1 MRVINR
7 DYTALLAGQAVSQA
21 GDFVFDTTLALWVG
35 TRLLEGR
42 SYAPAA
48 VAGLL
53 AADAVRAVLIG
64 LLAVLAFLPP
74 GTLGTGPT
82 VVVVYAVVFLAT
94 GVAQFFNPA
103 KFAVIAQVVDPAD
116 RTRAAALGQSTQA
129 IASIAGPPLAAPL
142 LIGLGPGW
150 ALVINAGSFVVSYLL
165 VRTVRP
171 RPVAAPAG
179 AGAGAG
185 EGPGEGFLAELVS
198 GLRVAFG
205 SPTVRVLLVTLVLVA
220 LGVDALN
227 SLNVFFV
234 AENLHT
240 DARWLG
246 TLEMATGLGL
256 VAGVVVA
263 TRLGGRIGHWRAL
276 WLSLLL
282 IGAGLV
288 GYSRL
293 SSLGAALVLMF
304 LLGVPVAV
312 LNTAFSPVLLA
323 AVPSSHLG
331 RVVAVVNP
339 VQHLANLVGVTVAGW
354 LASTVL
360 RDFHTEVAGVQLGRI
375 DTVLA
380 GAGLLVVAGGVY
392 AALAGERTPVPAAAA
407 VVPAAD

>member
-42 SYAPAA
+42 SYGPAA
-48 VAGLL
+48 VAGLLGSVAAATLVVAPVAGVFVDRWDKRRTML

-64 LLAVLAFLPP
+64 LLAVLAFLPA

-82 VVVVYAVVFLAT
+82 VVVVYAVVFLAA

-205 SPTVRVLLVTLVLVA
+205 SPTVRCC
-220 LGVDALN
+220 
-227 SLNVFFV
+227 
-234 AENLHT
+234 
-240 DARWLG
+240 W
-246 TLEMATGLGL
+246 
-256 VAGVVVA
+256 
-263 TRLGGRIGHWRAL
+263 
-276 WLSLLL
+276 
-282 IGAGLV
+282 
-288 GYSRL
+288 
-293 SSLGAALVLMF
+293 
-304 LLGVPVAV
+304 
-312 LNTAFSPVLLA
+312 
-323 AVPSSHLG
+323 
-331 RVVAVVNP
+331 
-339 VQHLANLVGVTVAGW
+339 
-354 LASTVL
+354 
-360 RDFHTEVAGVQLGRI
+360 
-375 DTVLA
+375 
-380 GAGLLVVAGGVY
+380 
-392 AALAGERTPVPAAAA
+392 
-407 VVPAAD
+407 